1 MRIKQLELAWHSRD
15 RTQHD
20 DQTVFG
26 QKDWQYR
33 NSQKIVGH
41 PARNGTNT
49 VTHLL
54 WEPRTSSFLSQPK
67 QSWTAFEP
75 APARQSR
82 RGLHSALA
90 YSQPLFADEVLQE
103 INKYIKDIQMG
114 QKIFLDSIYQSMQD
128 SAREV
133 RLSLG
138 RPSSHATRQ
147 QALQQVAMLKAAK
160 EAQQTGK

>member
-1 MRIKQLELAWHSRD
+1 MD
-15 RTQHD
+15 RLQQIFD
-20 DQTVFG
+20 IIA
-26 QKDWQYR
+26 KD
-33 NSQKIVGH
+33 G
-41 PARNGTNT
+41 
-49 VTHLL
+49 
-54 WEPRTSSFLSQPK
+54 
-67 QSWTAFEP
+67 
-75 APARQSR
+75 
-82 RGLHSALA
+82 
-90 YSQPLFADEVLQE
+90 FADKVLQE